1 MSSVVNTFCFVCG
14 SLVTVAG
21 FMLTSAALMTDAS
34 GYDPPAREAAREE
47 LRRKRKIVQ
56 DLLHLDNEAL
66 VINELRYL
74 EVAENSAAWNVALA
88 AWREFRRQRP

>member
-1 MSSVVNTFCFVCG
+1 MNAFVPASSASDS
-14 SLVTVAG
+14 SLATPAP
-21 FMLTSAALMTDAS
+21 FMLTSAALMTDAR
-34 GYDPPAREAAREE
+34 GFEPPAREAAREE

-74 EVAENSAAWNVALA
+74 EIAENSAAWNAALA